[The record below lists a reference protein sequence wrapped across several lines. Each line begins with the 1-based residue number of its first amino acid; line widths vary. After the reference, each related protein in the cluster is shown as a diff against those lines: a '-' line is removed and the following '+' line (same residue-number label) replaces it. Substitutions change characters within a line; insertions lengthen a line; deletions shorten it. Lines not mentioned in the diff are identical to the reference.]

1 MIDTTKSISKVTYD
15 GTNMSLA
22 TQTKT
27 VTPTTSE
34 QVIVGDDGYN
44 LSSVTVEAVTKDID
58 TNIQNETGV
67 KYSEAVDVPNRYTYT
82 ESNEDIEIEKTE
94 EIEDNLNNLS

>member
-1 MIDTTKSISKVTYD
+1 MIKQETITINGRTLVKTYSD
-15 GTNMSLA
+15 NN
-22 TQTKT
+22 KY
-27 VTPTTSE
+27 
-34 QVIVGDDGYN
+34 I
-44 LSSVTVEAVTKDID
+44 
-58 TNIQNETGV
+58 IQNETGV